1 MWLESK
7 IPKNEATVTLHSAA
21 YKMNVLK
28 VPWGNKH
35 PTQHQDETVQCG
47 QMSIIPK
54 PELGEFW
61 EGIPFLNFPSAGW
74 SL

>member
-7 IPKNEATVTLHSAA
+7 ISKNEATKTLHSAA

-47 QMSIIPK
+47 QISIIAK
-54 PELGEFW
+54 LELREFW
-61 EGIPFLNFPSAGW
+61 EGVPFRSFSSAGW